1 MYNFMTSEL
10 IKNIKD
16 KTKYGKI
23 KEYILQRITEITSLS
38 LEKVIELTENY
49 FYSNY
54 AEILFRINKNSVKL
68 KYLEEII
75 DKYKED
81 SFDPEE
87 PEIKKEYEKILKLHI
102 DLLCKLKYYNQI
114 LPNLKKRKLYP
125 IKYCLEKCK
134 DLKIYD
140 ACIFLEKKRSN
151 FAEALKLFN
160 ILLKEHFYAFKSF
173 YQENYD
179 IIKNNKEEDEDS
191 EDEEVFINEIT
202 EEEEKINL
210 KKEEEILNKKKY

>member
-1 MYNFMTSEL
+1 MDREYKFNQSKSIFGQKNGKLLKCLNIYLKEFKGEEQIILMYNFITGEL

-16 KTKYGKI
+16 NTKYCKI

-38 LEKVIELTENY
+38 LEKVIDLTDNY
-49 FYSNY
+49 FNSNY

-81 SFDPEE
+81 SLDPEE
-87 PEIKKEYEKILKLHI
+87 PELKKEYEKILKLHI

-114 LPNLKKRKLYP
+114 LPNLKKRQLYP
-125 IKYCLEKCK
+125 IKYCLDKCK

-140 ACIFLEKKRSN
+140 ACIFLEKK
-151 FAEALKLFN
+151 
-160 ILLKEHFYAFKSF
+160 
-173 YQENYD
+173 
-179 IIKNNKEEDEDS
+179 
-191 EDEEVFINEIT
+191 
-202 EEEEKINL
+202 
-210 KKEEEILNKKKY
+210 KK